1 MKREAR
7 EQARSLRRQG
17 YSIKQICQQLGV
29 AKSSVSLWV
38 RDIPLTEAQL
48 ANLKQRHPIFHGQH
62 AGSQAIAAKHRALRE
77 QYQQEGRIKAR
88 EGDML
93 HQAGCMLYWAEG
105 TKSRHQL
112 SFTNSDP
119 EMHRFYMRFLRNCL
133 TVKNEQISLYI
144 HCYTDNNLSLD
155 EITTYWLLLLELPE
169 SCLRTPQVNPRPTSS
184 QQKGRKLYYG
194 VCTVC
199 VLSTR
204 LVQQVYGAIQEYA
217 GIDKPEWLL

>member
-7 EQARSLRRQG
+7 EQARSLRHQG

-48 ANLKQRHPIFHGQH
+48 ADLKQRHPIFHGQY

-88 EGDML
+88 EGDLL
-93 HQAGCMLYWAEG
+93 HQAGCMLYWGEG
-105 TKSRHQL
+105 AKARNMLTL
-112 SFTNSDP
+112 CNSDP
-119 EMHRFYMRFLRNCL
+119 DMIRFYMRFVRHTFTPDLEKFAVHISCYLGNGFSQDQ
-133 TVKNEQISLYI
+133 VEQ
-144 HCYTDNNLSLD
+144 
-155 EITTYWLLLLELPE
+155 YWLELLELPAT
-169 SCLRTPQVNPRPTSS
+169 CLGKTSVNSQPISS
-184 QQKGRKLYYG
+184 QQKGRKLLYG
-194 VCTVC
+194 VCTVRIS
-199 VLSTR
+199 STR
-204 LVQQVYGAIQEYA
+204 MVQHVLGAIQEYI